1 MILVGVDGSA
11 PGRVALRW
19 SVERAAQTHEELTLA
34 HVLDDEWGVISVRL
48 LEELRRDAHA
58 LLSHEHT
65 FVRSLNPSV
74 TVHTMLLEGSPMWRL
89 VESSTDATVVVVG
102 THKTGF
108 VRGRVIG
115 SSSVALA
122 GASPTPVVVVPESW
136 NRARSGI
143 VVGIDRSSAGRAA
156 IRFAAAEAARTGSE
170 LTLIRAWS
178 TRSLLRTEYDNGDLE
193 KDLVQPELDA
203 ILAEAVAIAERGHDG
218 LVVRTRQVRR
228 DTSEVLI
235 DLTATAE
242 LLVLGSSRRDATPTA
257 LGSVTH
263 DVLLNL
269 AGPVAVVHAD
279 RPAAAAAAVA

>member
-19 SVERAAQTHEELTLA
+19 SVDRAARTREELTLA
-34 HVLDDEWGVISVRL
+34 HVLDDEWGMVSARL
-48 LEELRRDAHA
+48 LQELRADAQA
-58 LLSHEHT
+58 LLARELT
-65 FVRSLNPSV
+65 YVRTLNPVVSAH
-74 TVHTMLLEGSPMWRL
+74 TVLLEGSPMWRL
-89 VESSTDATVVVVG
+89 VEESAEASLVAVG

-115 SSSVALA
+115 SRSLALA
-122 GASPTPVVVVPESW
+122 GASPVPVVVVPESW

-143 VVGIDRSSAGRAA
+143 VVGVDRSSAGRAA
-156 IRFAAAEAARTGSE
+156 LRFAADEAARAGSE
-170 LTLIRAWS
+170 LTLVRAWS
-178 TRSLLRTEYDNGDLE
+178 TRSFLRTEYDSDELE
-193 KDLVQPELDA
+193 NELVQPELDA
-203 ILAEAVAIAERGHDG
+203 VFSEAAAIVEQHRAGTP
-218 LVVRTRQVRR
+218 VRTRRVRR

-235 DLTATAE
+235 DVTATAE
-242 LLVLGSSRRDATPTA
+242 LLVLGSSRRDASPTT

-279 RPAAAAAAVA
+279 RPAPEAAP